1 MKRKLGNFLKKH
13 LLLTGI
19 LSTMLIGFCFII
31 GVYFISFLLGPPNL
45 MNQQNTVYYSNS
57 EEVIGE
63 ENGYGSRF
71 HTDLDEIS
79 PYLIDAAIAVE
90 DRHFYEH
97 NGFDFKRILGAIIDN
112 IKNLSLK
119 EGASTISQQLAR
131 NLYLSHEKTW
141 TRKLKEAFYTIRLEM
156 YYSKD
161 EILTA
166 YLNTIYY
173 GHGAY
178 GIEEASNY
186 FFNKSAGE
194 LDLAEAA
201 MLAGIP
207 KGPSYYS
214 PFNNMEKATD
224 RKEHI
229 LELLLR
235 TNQISEDEY
244 NSAINEKLKFAKT
257 EDTEEDTIAPYFQD
271 MVLEEAAALL
281 DHNKEAVRSGGYQIF
296 TTLDIKAQKKL
307 ENAVEKTIHPA
318 SDIETSAIAMDPSN
332 GSIRALI
339 GGRDY
344 KKSSFNRAHKAK
356 RMPGS
361 TFKPFL
367 YYAALNNGYTPSTKL
382 LSKPTVFEL
391 DNGEVYE
398 PSNFNGYYAD
408 KPITLAQALALS
420 DNIFAVK
427 TNMYLGSDKLVE
439 TARDFGITS
448 KLPAVPSL
456 ALGTATVSVEEMVA
470 GYGMLANGGKEIA
483 SHTIEKIVDPQGNVL
498 LDLDDKEG
506 EQILDPKQTFILTH
520 LMTGM
525 FDTTLNGYMAV
536 TGSTITD
543 QLTRTYA
550 GKSGSTDGDSWMIGY
565 SPSLVT
571 GVWTG
576 YDDNR
581 PIEVVKE
588 TTYAKNIWATF
599 MEAAHQELPDKS
611 FSVPDGIIGVRIDPE
626 TGKKATSY
634 CPTSRMMY
642 FEKGKEPKSHC
653 TTHFPGGKNKKEKE
667 EKGKLERLFDL
678 FR

>member
-1 MKRKLGNFLKKH
+1 
-13 LLLTGI
+13 
-19 LSTMLIGFCFII
+19 
-31 GVYFISFLLGPPNL
+31 
-45 MNQQNTVYYSNS
+45 
-57 EEVIGE
+57 
-63 ENGYGSRF
+63 
-71 HTDLDEIS
+71 
-79 PYLIDAAIAVE
+79 
-90 DRHFYEH
+90 
-97 NGFDFKRILGAIIDN
+97 
-112 IKNLSLK
+112 
-119 EGASTISQQLAR
+119 
-131 NLYLSHEKTW
+131 
-141 TRKLKEAFYTIRLEM
+141 
-156 YYSKD
+156 
-161 EILTA
+161 
-166 YLNTIYY
+166 
-173 GHGAY
+173 
-178 GIEEASNY
+178 
-186 FFNKSAGE
+186 
-194 LDLAEAA
+194 
-201 MLAGIP
+201 
-207 KGPSYYS
+207 
-214 PFNNMEKATD
+214 
-224 RKEHI
+224 
-229 LELLLR
+229 
-235 TNQISEDEY
+235 
-244 NSAINEKLKFAKT
+244 
-257 EDTEEDTIAPYFQD
+257 
-271 MVLEEAAALL
+271 
-281 DHNKEAVRSGGYQIF
+281 
-296 TTLDIKAQKKL
+296 
-307 ENAVEKTIHPA
+307 
-318 SDIETSAIAMDPSN
+318 MDPSN
-332 GSIRALI
+332 RSIRALI
-339 GGRDY
+339 VSRDY
-344 KKSSFNRAHKAK
+344 KKSSFNRTHKAK

-439 TARDFGITS
+439 TARDFGITR

-550 GKSGSTDGDSWMIGY
+550 GKSGSTDGDSWVIGY

-576 YDDNR
+576 YDNNR

-653 TTHFPGGKNKKEKE
+653 TTHFPGRKNKKEKE